1 MKSYTYGL
9 AKTERNQGNKILVL
23 FTYSFQAPLALLVLT
38 DKRFLSMFE
47 RVLNSQQK
55 LWSVRFCTHSFLF
68 WDLSWHR
75 HEI

>member
-9 AKTERNQGNKILVL
+9 AKTEWNQGNKILVL

-47 RVLNSQQK
+47 LVLKFSAEVVECAV
-55 LWSVRFCTHSFLF
+55 LYS
-68 WDLSWHR
+68 
-75 HEI
+75 